1 MNTPAITIDPLIV
14 VGAREFVRF
23 IEGHT
28 YEDTHGATVYSGDE
42 MPSQE
47 DAEDCI
53 ASPRTP
59 PAVPAPVPAEV
70 PMWAIRAVLD
80 LEGLTPAINAI
91 LAQIPEPQKTIVLRV
106 WEYGN
111 YIRRDSPTIAQ
122 LTAALGKT
130 DAQVNDYFRLAA
142 TFNP

>member
-1 MNTPAITIDPLIV
+1 MNTPAIAIDPAIT

-28 YEDTHGATVYSGDE
+28 YEDSHGATIYSGAAE
-42 MPSQE
+42 PSRE
-47 DAEDCI
+47 DAEDCV
-53 ASPRTP
+53 ANPRTP
-59 PAVPAPVPAEV
+59 ASAPAPVPAEV

-80 LEGLTPAINAI
+80 LEGLTPSINVI

-130 DAQVNDYFRLAA
+130 DAQVDDYFRLAA